1 MILIFLVFK
10 IVVICTVSGFGDG
23 LVPRVGDEGVSEDRR
38 ATEGHDPESV
48 DVAACSHQSFDP
60 LI

>member
-1 MILIFLVFK
+1 MFK